1 MSFCT
6 FHFFSFQS
14 RSNFVFS
21 MIDEAAWVVFFCANW
36 SDCCKI
42 FKTMRSSIKEFTKL
56 IFLWAISS
64 IAFLET
70 ESSVSLTT
78 RRNVFLNFSCWFLIT
93 NDLDPNLAWEALVCT
108 ADTDRDH
115 LRNLIISITNRSRCK
130 ISWKSKRTDLIYLI
144 RFEHIM
150 FFMFFCWNR
159 LRNDSTK
166 W

>member
-1 MSFCT
+1 
-6 FHFFSFQS
+6 
-14 RSNFVFS
+14 
-21 MIDEAAWVVFFCANW
+21 
-36 SDCCKI
+36 
-42 FKTMRSSIKEFTKL
+42 
-56 IFLWAISS
+56 
-64 IAFLET
+64 
-70 ESSVSLTT
+70 
-78 RRNVFLNFSCWFLIT
+78 LNFSCWFLIT